1 MASRTRLGALGLR
14 VYNALYWPYLAL
26 TCVLFFG
33 PAVVIWLFTL
43 GDRKKRVLH
52 RFTSFWG
59 AHYLAWAPFAS
70 VRVEHR
76 ELVLS
81 AGPCIY
87 VSNHQSMV
95 DILAVFATYL
105 PYRWVSKRANFFAPF
120 LGWTMW
126 LNGYV
131 PVRRGHLPSI
141 RRMLRRCEAE
151 LKAGN
156 SLWVF
161 PEGTRSA
168 DGELRSF
175 YRGAFWLAARHGVP
189 IVPVVMEGTRE
200 ILPKQSLLI
209 RPQAVVV
216 QVLPAVDPERFGRDD
231 RRLRDHV
238 RAEMASALAALRG
251 GFSAEAADEPI
262 SAPGV
267 LASSSAH
274 ATARAHPAKA
284 GDPRSA

>member
-1 MASRTRLGALGLR
+1 LR

-26 TCVLFFG
+26 SCVVLFV
-33 PAVVIWLFTL
+33 PALAIWALTFW
-43 GDRKKRVLH
+43 DRRKRALH
-52 RFTSFWG
+52 GFTSFWG

-76 ELVLS
+76 ERGLA
-81 AGPCIY
+81 AGPCVY

-131 PVRRGHLPSI
+131 PLRRGHLPSI
-141 RRMLRRCEAE
+141 RRMLRRCQAE
-151 LKAGN
+151 LAAGN
-156 SLWVF
+156 SLFVF
-161 PEGTRSA
+161 PEGTRSG
-168 DGELRSF
+168 DGELRPF
-175 YRGAFWLAARHGVP
+175 YRGAFWLAARSG
-189 IVPVVMEGTRE
+189 VPVVPVVIEGTRD
-200 ILPKQSLLI
+200 ILPKQSALI

-216 QVLPAVDPERFGRDD
+216 RVLPAVDTRPFGRDD
-231 RRLRDHV
+231 RRLRDQV
-238 RAEMASALAALRG
+238 RSEMAEALAELRG
-251 GFSAEAADEPI
+251 ALSAQADADRVSEPSI
-262 SAPGV
+262 
-267 LASSSAH
+267 LASPQAH
-274 ATARAHPAKA
+274 ASSRAHPAKA